1 MKTLRVMNGMQGE
14 ERAGDAERLHL
25 LIEEYGKRRPLY
37 QEFAE
42 VVRLILQEELQSK
55 SIRVHSIEVRAKSI
69 ESFRRK
75 ATRMRVT
82 EPEKGARKDPL
93 GKITDLAGVRVITF
107 FPKTLADVDRILHE
121 QFEVVEIDDKSEV
134 LTVADRFGYRS
145 VHYLVKLLPN
155 RTELAEYSRFIDLV
169 AEIQVRT
176 ILQHAWAEIEHD
188 IQYKSVEAMPASV
201 RRRFIM
207 LAGLLELADREF
219 QDIHDEDQKLSQSPA
234 GGRPE
239 DQTA

>member
-1 MKTLRVMNGMQGE
+1 METLHVMNGMQRE
-14 ERAGDAERLHL
+14 EKAGDAARLQL

-42 VVRLILQEELQSK
+42 VVRFILQEELHSK

-69 ESFRRK
+69 ESFQRK
-75 ATRMRVT
+75 VSQPR
-82 EPEKGARKDPL
+82 ESGPEEAAREDPL
-93 GKITDLAGVRVITF
+93 AMITDLAGVRIITF
-107 FPKTLADVDRILHE
+107 FITTLAEVDRLLHE
-121 QFEVVEIDDKSEV
+121 QFEVLEIDNKSETLKEANKV
-134 LTVADRFGYRS
+134 GYHS

-155 RTELAEYSRFIDLV
+155 RTELAEYSRFTDLV

-188 IQYKSVEAMPASV
+188 IQYKSVEVMPTAI

-219 QDIHDEDQKLSQSPA
+219 QAIHDEDQKTFQPPA
-234 GGRPE
+234 AGDSR
-239 DQTA
+239 AR

>member
-1 MKTLRVMNGMQGE
+1 MKTLHVVNGMRKE
-14 ERAGDAERLHL
+14 DSAEDAGRLQL

-42 VVRLILQEELQSK
+42 VVRFILQEELHSK

-75 ATRMRVT
+75 VSQPRESGFEEAAR
-82 EPEKGARKDPL
+82 EGALAR
-93 GKITDLAGVRVITF
+93 ITDLAGVRIITF
-107 FPKTLADVDRILHE
+107 FTRTLAEVDRLLHE
-121 QFEVVEIDDKSEV
+121 QFEVLEIDNKSEALKEANKV
-134 LTVADRFGYRS
+134 GYHS

-155 RTELAEYSRFIDLV
+155 RTELAEYSRFTELV

-188 IQYKSVEAMPASV
+188 IQYKSVEAMPTAI

-219 QDIHDEDQKLSQSPA
+219 QAIHDEDQKTSQPPA
-234 GGRPE
+234 SGDSQAR
-239 DQTA
+239 

>member
-1 MKTLRVMNGMQGE
+1 MKTLHVVNGMRKE
-14 ERAGDAERLHL
+14 DSAEDAGRLQL

-37 QEFAE
+37 QEYAE
-42 VVRLILQEELQSK
+42 VVRFILQEELHSK
-55 SIRVHSIEVRAKSI
+55 SIRVHSIEMRAKSI

-75 ATRMRVT
+75 VSQ
-82 EPEKGARKDPL
+82 ARESGSEEAAREDPL
-93 GKITDLAGVRVITF
+93 ARITDIAGVRIITF
-107 FPKTLADVDRILHE
+107 FTKTLAEVDRLLHE
-121 QFEVVEIDDKSEV
+121 QFEVLEIDNKSETLKEANKV
-134 LTVADRFGYRS
+134 GYHS

-155 RTELAEYSRFIDLV
+155 RTELAEYNRFTELV

-188 IQYKSVEAMPASV
+188 IQYKSVEAMPTAI

-219 QDIHDEDQKLSQSPA
+219 QAIHDEDQKTSQPPA
-234 GGRPE
+234 SGDSQAR
-239 DQTA
+239 

>member
-1 MKTLRVMNGMQGE
+1 MKTLHVLNGMRRE
-14 ERAGDAERLHL
+14 ESAEDAKRLEL

-42 VVRLILQEELQSK
+42 VVRFILQEELHSK

-69 ESFRRK
+69 ESFQRK
-75 ATRMRVT
+75 VSQ
-82 EPEKGARKDPL
+82 ARESGSEAAEREGL
-93 GKITDLAGVRVITF
+93 LAMITDLAGVRIITF
-107 FPKTLADVDRILHE
+107 FTTTLTEVDRLLHE
-121 QFEVVEIDDKSEV
+121 QFEVLEIDNKSETLKEANKV
-134 LTVADRFGYRS
+134 GYHS

-155 RTELAEYSRFIDLV
+155 RTELAEYSRFTDLV

-188 IQYKSVEAMPASV
+188 IQYKSVEAMPIAI

-219 QDIHDEDQKLSQSPA
+219 QAIHDEDQKMSQLPSSGDSKA
-234 GGRPE
+234 R
-239 DQTA
+239 

>member
-14 ERAGDAERLHL
+14 EKPGDTERLQL

-55 SIRVHSIEVRAKSI
+55 AIRVHSIEVRAKSI

-75 ATRMRVT
+75 VSRLHVMESGRGGRK
-82 EPEKGARKDPL
+82 EPL
-93 GKITDLAGVRVITF
+93 TVITDLAGVRVITF
-107 FPKTLADVDRILHE
+107 FPKTLTDVDRILHE
-121 QFEVVEIDDKSEV
+121 QFEVIEIDDKSEV
-134 LTVADRFGYRS
+134 LTVDDRFGYRS

-155 RTELAEYSRFIDLV
+155 RTELAEYSRFTDLV

-188 IQYKSVEAMPASV
+188 IQYKSIEAMPATV

-219 QDIHDEDQKLSQSPA
+219 QAIHDEDRQLSQFPA
-234 GGRPE
+234 EGHSE
-239 DQTA
+239 DQTP

>member
-1 MKTLRVMNGMQGE
+1 MKTRQVMNGSRNE
-14 ERAGDAERLHL
+14 LKTDDAEL
-25 LIEEYGKRRPLY
+25 LQRVIEDYGKRRPLY

-42 VVRLILQEELQSK
+42 VVRFILQEELHSK

-75 ATRMRVT
+75 VT
-82 EPEKGARKDPL
+82 QARESGSEETAPKDPL
-93 GKITDLAGVRVITF
+93 TEISDLAGVRVITF
-107 FPKTLADVDRILHE
+107 FTKTLAEVDSLLHE
-121 QFEVVEIDDKSEV
+121 QFEVLEIDNKSETLKESNRV
-134 LTVADRFGYRS
+134 GYHS

-155 RTELAEYSRFIDLV
+155 RTELAEYNRFADLV

-188 IQYKSVEAMPASV
+188 IQYKSLETMPTAI

-219 QDIHDEDQKLSQSPA
+219 QAIHDEDQKASQPPA
-234 GGRPE
+234 TDHSKTG
-239 DQTA
+239 